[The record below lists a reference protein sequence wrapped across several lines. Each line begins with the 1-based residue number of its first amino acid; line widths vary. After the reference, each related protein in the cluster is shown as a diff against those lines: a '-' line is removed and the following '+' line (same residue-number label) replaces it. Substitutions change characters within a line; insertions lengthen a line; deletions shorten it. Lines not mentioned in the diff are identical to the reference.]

1 MVTEVGIRYGRYLR
15 FIAMGNLT
23 LKSARKMDN
32 SYLCNLYETEI
43 CKVSQNSFDKDVNHL
58 SPCVSQIKRSNTV
71 CESMLEVS
79 EGQRG

>member
-1 MVTEVGIRYGRYLR
+1 
-15 FIAMGNLT
+15 MGNLT
-23 LKSARKMDN
+23 LNDATKMDN

-43 CKVSQNSFDKDVNHL
+43 CKVSQNSLDKDVNHL
-58 SPCVSQIKRSNTV
+58 SPCVSQIKKSNTV